1 MTRVGRLRNVRVSL
15 ALAVALSLG
24 LLGLGQIDGDT
35 SSALP
40 GTGMIEQGHKP
51 DHPQPP
57 GCDKA
62 KVKYGKKP
70 KKNCPNQ
77 SSS

>member
-1 MTRVGRLRNVRVSL
+1 MTRVGRLRNVRVSI
-15 ALAVALSLG
+15 ALAAALSLG
-24 LLGLGQIDGDT
+24 LVGLGQLGGDS

-57 GCDKA
+57 GCQKA
-62 KVKYGKKP
+62 KQKYGKKP
-70 KKNCPNQ
+70 KKNCPQQ
-77 SSS
+77 S